1 MRGVCVKTGGA
12 PDVVCVSPGRR
23 FEFWGILDKGRHI
36 LITAVSAIRA
46 PLWFAVAAAAV
57 AAAAAGSVTLLFGVL
72 RHIIFENPPERT
84 KEDVWNSADKSTRAV
99 AETG

>member
-1 MRGVCVKTGGA
+1 MLSASLRAAGLNSGQ
-12 PDVVCVSPGRR
+12 
-23 FEFWGILDKGRHI
+23 GRHI

-46 PLWFAVAAAAV
+46 PLWFAVAAVAV
-57 AAAAAGSVTLLFGVL
+57 AAAAGSVTLLFGVL
-72 RHIIFENPPERT
+72 RHIIFENPPERM